1 MSHQS
6 SLLSSNTAGYDW
18 PDFSSFSNL
27 HPNALMCVH
36 KLVRVGVMED
46 EEGISSVSCLLCF
59 PCCLVLH
66 RGHFKIVPSAWRML
80 SPIVCGFEGRCW
92 ESRSSC
98 SHHSGQFSWINRDLL
113 TRKHKQV
120 DWSESGHE
128 NIYCCRWNAENAAV
142 LNMKRECCHDI
153 SLSFYHHHHH
163 RHHHFELVMSDLKTW
178 GESYCECKLS
188 NAT

>member
-142 LNMKRECCHDI
+142 LNIIMPPWHQPLI
-153 SLSFYHHHHH
+153 LSPSSSSSSSFWACYEW
-163 RHHHFELVMSDLKTW
+163 FENMGW
-178 GESYCECKLS
+178 KLLWRQ
-188 NAT
+188 TQ